1 MNTDRV
7 DLAIVGGG
15 IVGAW
20 VAHLARRRF
29 PDWEIALLE
38 RSLVA
43 SGATRHAVGLE
54 LPIGRTEWQRRL
66 AERSAAL
73 YREMMND
80 LGADLFE
87 VIPVAWIVREAA
99 RSGLQEH
106 LVGIP
111 LRAASE
117 SEAARVS
124 RTYPGLTL
132 ATDERL
138 LVGGGAFSA
147 APGTVTE
154 RMVDRL
160 RSHRRF
166 RCWEGVDVDGVVPH
180 GDGFLLTDG
189 PSVAIAARRVV
200 VATGP
205 WLPFGPARDVAAR
218 AGVRIKKVVA
228 LGLDR
233 RPCDGDPALFL
244 PECDAYL
251 APLARRGKWLF
262 SFRSEEWDCVPEP
275 SCLRIT
281 DEDRTAAVAILRRYV
296 PELADACRGGHV
308 FCDAYT
314 PTSVPLVSPHPRH
327 ADFVVAGAGAG
338 AGYRL
343 APGIADAAVRRFA
356 TAASAPHRQ
365 ARTTVCEGH
374 S

>member
-1 MNTDRV
+1 MTTDHV
-7 DLAIVGGG
+7 DLTVVGGG

-20 VAHLARRRF
+20 VAHLAHRRF
-29 PDWEIALLE
+29 PHWEIALLE

-54 LPIGRTEWQRRL
+54 LPIGRTEWQRGL

-73 YREMMND
+73 YREAMND
-80 LGADLFE
+80 LGTDLFE
-87 VIPVAWIVREAA
+87 EIPVTWIVRAAAVPAVEA
-99 RSGLQEH
+99 Q

-111 LRAASE
+111 LRAASD

-124 RTYPGLTL
+124 LTYDGLRL

-138 LVGGGAFSA
+138 LVGGVALSAPPGA
-147 APGTVTE
+147 VTQ

-160 RSHRRF
+160 RSSSRF
-166 RCWEGVDVDGVVPH
+166 RCWEGVDVDRVSPR
-180 GDGFLLTDG
+180 GDGFVVTDDA
-189 PSVAIAARRVV
+189 SVAITSRRVV

-205 WLPFGPARDVAAR
+205 WLPFGPGREVAAR

-233 RPCDGDPALFL
+233 RPCDRDPALFL

-262 SFRSEEWDCVPEP
+262 SFRSEEWDCAPEP
-275 SCLRIT
+275 ARLRIT
-281 DEDRTAAVAILRRYV
+281 EEDRRAAVSILKRYV
-296 PELADACRGGHV
+296 PGFAEACRGGHV

-314 PTSVPLVSPHPRH
+314 PAAVPLVSTHPQH
-327 ADFVVAGAGAG
+327 EDFVVAGAGAG

-343 APGIADAAVRRFA
+343 APGIAEAAVRCFD
-356 TAASAPHRQ
+356 TDASSPDRHG
-365 ARTTVCEGH
+365 RTIVCEGH